1 MEVVATSAFA
11 LYFFR
16 QASSVK
22 LFDEPSAL
30 STVPVFGDTDPY
42 ERQIESFAASVLNDT
57 PTSPGLEDGIAALR
71 IVDAVHAAV
80 ARSGVD
86 FQSSRLCS
94 QR

>member
-1 MEVVATSAFA
+1 M
-11 LYFFR
+11 
-16 QASSVK
+16 K